1 MKKVVEYRV
10 VNQTS
15 VSELRTQVNHCL
27 GDGWELYGSPYTAQ
41 HIYENGTSSIDYLQ
55 AMTYSSN

>member
-10 VNQTS
+10 VSEAS
-15 VSELRTQVNHCL
+15 VSELRSHVNQAL

-55 AMTYSSN
+55 AMTYSSK